1 MIVLNS
7 GVLRV
12 KKIIKKTSAKVFKD
26 LAVGDEVEF
35 SVQIQRAGVSRG
47 RTYSTYIT
55 CRNIATG
62 ESISHSFNQLS
73 SIIDKFEFEE
83 VGE

>member
-35 SVQIQRAGVSRG
+35 SVQLQRAGVSRG
-47 RTYSTYIT
+47 RTYSTYVKFK
-55 CRNIATG
+55 NL
-62 ESISHSFNQLS
+62 ENDEVVMNSFNQLS
-73 SIIDKFEFEE
+73 SILDKFEFEE
-83 VGE
+83 IN

>member
-1 MIVLNS
+1 MILLKS
-7 GVLRV
+7 GVITIKR
-12 KKIIKKTSAKVFKD
+12 IIKKTSAIMFKD
-26 LAVGDEVEF
+26 LEVGDRIEF
-35 SVQIQRAGVSRG
+35 SVPLKHAGKSRG